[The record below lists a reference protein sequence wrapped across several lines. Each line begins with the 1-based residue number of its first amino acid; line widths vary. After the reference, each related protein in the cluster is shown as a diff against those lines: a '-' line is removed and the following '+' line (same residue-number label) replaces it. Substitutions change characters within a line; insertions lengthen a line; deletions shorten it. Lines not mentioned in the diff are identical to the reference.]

1 MKPSKGMLI
10 YLIVMAATILFDLVF
25 AGMTTWVLVGKI
37 GGSFF
42 VPGWF
47 FPLCV
52 AAAAVNGA
60 FFVFTILFFA
70 LKRK

>member
-10 YLIVMAATILFDLVF
+10 YLILMGVTVLFDLVF

-37 GGSFF
+37 KGVIF
-42 VPGWF
+42 VPEWF
-47 FPLCV
+47 FPLCI

-60 FFVFTILFFA
+60 FFVFTILYFA
-70 LKRK
+70 IKRK